1 MQDICCVINKKA
13 GIPVYNYGSGSRQSV
28 YLCATL
34 RVEGLVYLC
43 ATLRVKGLVYLCATL
58 RVKGLVY
65 LCATLRVK
73 GLVYLCATLR
83 VKGLAYLCAT
93 LRVRLTLRVRVYLY
107 ATLGIWLKS
116 GCTFM

>member
-73 GLVYLCATLR
+73 GL
-83 VKGLAYLCAT
+83 AYLCAT

>member
-58 RVKGLVY
+58 RVKGL
-65 LCATLRVK
+65 
-73 GLVYLCATLR
+73 
-83 VKGLAYLCAT
+83 AYLCAT

-116 GCTFM
+116 GCTFMQH

>member
-43 ATLRVKGLVYLCATL
+43 ATLRVKGL
-58 RVKGLVY
+58 
-65 LCATLRVK
+65 
-73 GLVYLCATLR
+73 
-83 VKGLAYLCAT
+83 AYLCAT

>member
-58 RVKGLVY
+58 RVKGL
-65 LCATLRVK
+65 
-73 GLVYLCATLR
+73 
-83 VKGLAYLCAT
+83 AYLCAT